1 VSSARGDS
9 GRKAARELQDSHGE
23 PLDAILLAAGESR
36 RMGFPKP
43 LLKLDG
49 RTFIE
54 TLAAAILKSASHLI
68 VVVGAHG
75 EAVRRAVPKNP
86 RIKVVENPDYIRGQL
101 SSIKAALPHVDPA
114 AVAALVHLADHPMVH
129 PETFKAVIDAYR
141 RKHSPVTVA
150 RYRGRRGH
158 PVVFAREIFSELAG
172 ASEDQ
177 GARAV
182 LAADPSRV
190 AYVEVDDPGILV
202 DLDTPEDLRGA
213 GIRLPGGNIQSKR

>member
-1 VSSARGDS
+1 MSRARGDS
-9 GRKAARELQDSHGE
+9 GPEGAGKLQAARDG
-23 PLDAILLAAGESR
+23 PIDAILLAAGESR
-36 RMGFPKP
+36 RMKFPKP

-54 TLAAAILKSASHLI
+54 TIAAAILEYASGLI
-68 VVVGAHG
+68 IVVGAHG
-75 EAVRRAVPKNP
+75 EAVRRAVPTDP
-86 RIKVVENPDYIRGQL
+86 RIRIVENPDYTRGQL
-101 SSIKAALPHVDPA
+101 SSIKTALPHIRPA

-129 PETFKAVIDAYR
+129 PETFKAVIDEFR

-158 PVVFAREIFSELAG
+158 PVVFAREIFSELAR
-172 ASEDQ
+172 APEDQ

-182 LAADPSRV
+182 LAADPSRI

-202 DLDTPEDLRGA
+202 DLDTPEDLQLA
-213 GIRLPGGNIQSKR
+213 GIHLPGGNIESKR